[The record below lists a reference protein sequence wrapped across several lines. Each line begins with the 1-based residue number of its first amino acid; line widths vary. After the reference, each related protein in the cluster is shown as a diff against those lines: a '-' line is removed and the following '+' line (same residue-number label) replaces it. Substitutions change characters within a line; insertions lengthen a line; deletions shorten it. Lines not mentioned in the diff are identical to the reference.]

1 MSGYLNAEIG
11 EDHKDKLREIA
22 EKQERN
28 MTGQLRIMIDEF
40 YERVVVE

>member
-11 EDHKDKLREIA
+11 EDHKEKLREIA

-40 YERVVVE
+40 YDRVVAE